1 MHYYSPGYTTAYKL
15 SIFFNRVYTRSLN
28 RSILNIMV
36 DKNSYYKVLH
46 EEGNIDEGKYN
57 KKYIYISFWYRW

>member
-1 MHYYSPGYTTAYKL
+1 MTAYKL
-15 SIFFNRVYTRSLN
+15 SIFFNTYYTIGLN

-46 EEGNIDEGKYN
+46 EEGNIDEAKYN
-57 KKYIYISFWYRW
+57 KKCIYISFWYRW